1 MTAVHRCWFPVKLFS
16 HPVLYISVSLLTR
29 AAILLLQ
36 QVHSGKFLK
45 PLHLLCGLKGC
56 PHSSYTYTQHGKR
69 EWGRVRVGQHWV
81 DVLWVLQISGSEG
94 ENRKCLL
101 PDDVGIT
108 FSHSFSH
115 SQSVPYLKP
124 NLYTQETLRRVH
136 HAA

>member
-1 MTAVHRCWFPVKLFS
+1 MLVPSKT
-16 HPVLYISVSLLTR
+16 
-29 AAILLLQ
+29 LQ
-36 QVHSGKFLK
+36 SSS
-45 PLHLLCGLKGC
+45 PLHLSLLAHSGSHITPTAGAFWEVSQTPAFVVWVEGLSAFLLHLHPTRETG
-56 PHSSYTYTQHGKR
+56 

-94 ENRKCLL
+94 ENRKCLFA
-101 PDDVGIT
+101 DDVGIT